1 MSKRNP
7 EHIDV
12 SVHQRL
18 LNLSRE
24 RKEDFNLILTRYAI
38 ERFLYRLSCSE
49 YAERFV
55 LKGAMLMAIWMGHSH
70 RPTRDLDLLGFGES
84 SEEALRRIF
93 EEICRV
99 EVERDGL
106 AFDLSSIA
114 IEEIRGDQEYSGQR
128 VKLNARLGSARMRIQ
143 IDVGFG
149 DVVVPKA
156 KPAIYPVLLDFPAPR
171 IRAYP
176 KETLIAEKLQ
186 AMVVLGMAN
195 SRMKDYY
202 DIYVLSKTFSFD
214 GHDLVKAITATFK
227 RRDTPIPG
235 DAPFA
240 LSDELA
246 MNRDKVSQWRGFM
259 NRSGLGDL
267 DVDLA
272 QIVAVLRD
280 FLLGPLQAAASGR
293 PFKHKWTASFWEQRQ

>member
-12 SVHQRL
+12 AVRQRL

-24 RKEDFNLILTRYAI
+24 RKEDFNLILTRYAV

-49 YAERFV
+49 YAEKFV

-114 IEEIRGDQEYSGQR
+114 IEEIRGDQEYSGRR
-128 VKLNARLGSARMRIQ
+128 VKLIANLGSARIRVQ

-149 DVVVPKA
+149 DVVTPKA
-156 KPAIYPVLLDFPAPR
+156 KPVEYPVLLDFRAPR
-171 IRAYP
+171 VRAYP

-186 AMVVLGMAN
+186 AMVALGMAN

-202 DIYVLSKTFSFD
+202 DIYVLSQTFSFD
-214 GHDLVKAITATFK
+214 GLDLVSAITATFK
-227 RRDTPIPG
+227 RRDTPIPI
-235 DAPFA
+235 DIPFG
-240 LSDELA
+240 LSDEFA
-246 MNRDKVSQWRGFM
+246 TNRDKVSQWKGFT
-259 NRSGLGDL
+259 NRSGLGGL
-267 DVDLA
+267 DVDFA
-272 QIVAVLRD
+272 QIVGALRN
-280 FLLGPLQAAASGR
+280 FLLGPLRAAASGR
-293 PFKHKWTASFWEQRQ
+293 PFKQKWADSFWE

>member
-1 MSKRNP
+1 MSKGNP

-18 LNLSRE
+18 LNISRE
-24 RKEDFNLILTRYAI
+24 RKEDFNLILTRYAV

-49 YAERFV
+49 YAEKFV
-55 LKGAMLMAIWMGHSH
+55 LKGAMLMAIWMGQSH

-84 SEEALRRIF
+84 SGEALRKVF

-106 AFDLSSIA
+106 VFDPNGIG
-114 IEEIRGDQEYSGQR
+114 IEEIRGDQEYSGR
-128 VKLNARLGSARMRIQ
+128 RMKLVGRLGNAKIRIQ

-149 DVVVPKA
+149 DVVPPKA
-156 KPAIYPVLLDFPAPR
+156 KPVEYPVLLDFPAPR

-176 KETLIAEKLQ
+176 METLIAEKLQ
-186 AMVVLGMAN
+186 AMVALGMAN

-214 GHDLVKAITATFK
+214 GYNLVLAITATFM
-227 RRDTPIPG
+227 RRDTPIPS
-235 DAPFA
+235 DIPLA
-240 LSDELA
+240 LSGEFA
-246 MNRDKVSQWRGFM
+246 MSKDKVSQWKAFTD
-259 NRSGLGDL
+259 RSGLADL

-272 QIVAVLRD
+272 QIIRELRG
-280 FLLGPLQAAASGR
+280 FLLGPLQAAASGH
-293 PFKHKWTASFWEQRQ
+293 PFERQWTDGSWG

>member
-1 MSKRNP
+1 MSNRNP

-12 SVHQRL
+12 SVRQRL

-24 RKEDFNLILTRYAI
+24 RKEDFNLILTRYAV

-49 YAERFV
+49 YAEKFV

-70 RPTRDLDLLGFGES
+70 RPTRDLDLLGFGDS
-84 SEEALRRIF
+84 SEEALRGIF
-93 EEICRV
+93 ENICLV

-106 AFDLSSIA
+106 AFDPSSIA
-114 IEEIRGDQEYSGQR
+114 IEEIRGDQEYSGLR
-128 VKLNARLGSARMRIQ
+128 VKLIANLGSARIRVQ

-149 DVVVPKA
+149 DIVTPKA
-156 KPAIYPVLLDFPAPR
+156 KQVDFPVLLDYPAPR

-176 KETLIAEKLQ
+176 QETMIAEKLQ
-186 AMVVLGMAN
+186 AMVALGIAN

-214 GHDLVKAITATFK
+214 GHDLVEAITATFE

-235 DAPFA
+235 DIPFA
-240 LSDELA
+240 FSDEFAL
-246 MNRDKVSQWRGFM
+246 NRDKVSQWRGFI
-259 NRSGLGDL
+259 NRSGLGGL

-272 QIVAVLRD
+272 QIVGALRD
-280 FLLGPLQAAASGR
+280 FLLGPLQAAVSGR
-293 PFKHKWTASFWEQRQ
+293 PFKQNWNDSSWE

>member
-1 MSKRNP
+1 MSKGNP

-24 RKEDFNLILTRYAI
+24 RKEDFSLILTRYAV
-38 ERFLYRLSCSE
+38 ERFLYRLSCSQ
-49 YAERFV
+49 YADKFV
-55 LKGAMLMAIWMGHSH
+55 LKGAMLLTVWLGQSH

-84 SEEALRRIF
+84 SEEALRKVF
-93 EEICRV
+93 EKICRV

-106 AFDLSSIA
+106 AFDPSDIA

-156 KPAIYPVLLDFPAPR
+156 KPAMYPVLLDFPAPR

-186 AMVVLGMAN
+186 AMVALGMAN

-202 DIYVLSKTFSFD
+202 DIYVLSQTFSFD
-214 GHDLVKAITATFK
+214 GHDLVNAIIATFK

-235 DAPFA
+235 EIPLA
-240 LSDELA
+240 LSGEFA
-246 MNRDKVSQWRGFM
+246 MSKDKVSQWKGFI
-259 NRSGLGDL
+259 NRSGLADL

-272 QIVAVLRD
+272 QVVSELRG
-280 FLLGPLQAAASGR
+280 FLLGPLQAAASGH
-293 PFKHKWTASFWEQRQ
+293 PFERQWTDSNWV